1 MLPIIADEVYEY
13 AVSALQT
20 LKEKKI
26 NQKTKTN
33 QRKTKE
39 EKKPEI
45 MCNFSHLV
53 HVHFGIN

>member
-20 LKEKKI
+20 LKEKNKPK
-26 NQKTKTN
+26 NKNKSKKN
-33 QRKTKE
+33 KRGKE
-39 EKKPEI
+39 KGI